1 MGDREHGEVDSGS
14 SALIPGNYG
23 RLTLLLPENNRQE
36 FTLSK
41 ARVTIGRASNSDIV
55 VRDLKVS
62 RRHALIEC
70 GAAGCTMVDAGS
82 PNGTWING
90 VRVERR
96 LLRSGDTV
104 VIGGVTA
111 RYEAGASEAAASE

>member
-1 MGDREHGEVDSGS
+1 MDEVEQGESGS
-14 SALIPGNYG
+14 GSRTLVPGNYG
-23 RLTLLLPENNRQE
+23 RLTLLLPGNSRQE

-41 ARVTIGRASNSDIV
+41 ARITIGRASTSDIV
-55 VRDLKVS
+55 VRDSKVS

-70 GAAGCTMVDAGS
+70 GPAGCTVIDAGS

-96 LLRSGDTV
+96 LLRPGDTV
-104 VIGGVTA
+104 GDRKSTRLNSSHLG
-111 RYEAGASEAAASE
+111 